1 MKKLMFLGLITIICC
16 LNLCAKNNE
25 VIKIN
30 NPSRQVIADKV
41 EESFEKMLNFS
52 QSNIISSEVLKEF
65 KKSSINKEKEN
76 NDITSEDTLIPSK

>member
-1 MKKLMFLGLITIICC
+1 MKKLMLLGLITIICR

-30 NPSRQVIADKV
+30 NHSRQVIADKV

-52 QSNIISSEVLKEF
+52 QSNIISSEALKEF

-76 NDITSEDTLIPSK
+76 NDITSEDTLVPSK

>member
-30 NPSRQVIADKV
+30 NHSRKVIADKV

-52 QSNIISSEVLKEF
+52 QSNIISSEVLKELN
-65 KKSSINKEKEN
+65 KSSTNKDK
-76 NDITSEDTLIPSK
+76 DILAP

>member
-30 NPSRQVIADKV
+30 NHSRKVIADKV

-52 QSNIISSEVLKEF
+52 QSNIISSEVLKELN
-65 KKSSINKEKEN
+65 KSSTNKDK
-76 NDITSEDTLIPSK
+76 DTLVPSK

>member
-1 MKKLMFLGLITIICC
+1 MKKLILLGLITIICC

-30 NPSRQVIADKV
+30 NHSRQVIADKV

>member
-1 MKKLMFLGLITIICC
+1 MKKLKFLGIITVICC

-52 QSNIISSEVLKEF
+52 QSNIISSEVLKEL
-65 KKSSINKEKEN
+65 KKSSTNKDK
-76 NDITSEDTLIPSK
+76 DILAPSK

>member
-30 NPSRQVIADKV
+30 NHSRQVIADEV

-52 QSNIISSEVLKEF
+52 QSNIISSEVLKEL
-65 KKSSINKEKEN
+65 KKSSTNKDK
-76 NDITSEDTLIPSK
+76 DILAPSK

>member
-1 MKKLMFLGLITIICC
+1 MKKLMLLGLITIICC

-30 NPSRQVIADKV
+30 NHSRQVIADEV

-52 QSNIISSEVLKEF
+52 QSNIISSEVLKEL
-65 KKSSINKEKEN
+65 KKSSTNKDK
-76 NDITSEDTLIPSK
+76 DILAPSK

>member
-1 MKKLMFLGLITIICC
+1 MKKLMLLGLITIICR

-30 NPSRQVIADKV
+30 KHSRQVIADKV

-52 QSNIISSEVLKEF
+52 QSNIISSEVLKEL
-65 KKSSINKEKEN
+65 KKSSTNKDK
-76 NDITSEDTLIPSK
+76 DSLAPSK

>member
-16 LNLCAKNNE
+16 LNLCAKSNE

-30 NPSRQVIADKV
+30 NHSRKVIADKV

-52 QSNIISSEVLKEF
+52 QSNIISSEVLKELN
-65 KKSSINKEKEN
+65 KSSTNKDK
-76 NDITSEDTLIPSK
+76 DILAPSK

>member
-1 MKKLMFLGLITIICC
+1 MKKLILLGLITIICF

-30 NPSRQVIADKV
+30 NHSRQVIADKV

-52 QSNIISSEVLKEF
+52 QSNIISSEVLKEL
-65 KKSSINKEKEN
+65 KKSSTNKDK
-76 NDITSEDTLIPSK
+76 DILAP